1 VREVTKEK
9 VDLALA
15 VALVPVLGTG
25 LVLVNQLGRYFY
37 YGVPPEM
44 LELDAYKVLVSSLSM
59 FFIGST
65 LLYVGASFYDSRG
78 SRTWHR
84 LGFHLLFAA
93 ILTAPFWLK
102 EVGRSLTSAWLALLF
117 VAFTAAVM
125 FGVERRFKRGATD
138 TSDQLSG
145 WSLVAFFSSLLI
157 LIATC
162 AHGYLSERDRTSY
175 TFVESSN
182 DAVVGRLGD
191 LLILKTYDPTHRTFE
206 RDRTVLVSV
215 ERSLVLETR
224 AMPQ

>member
-1 VREVTKEK
+1 MSKRKL
-9 VDLALA
+9 DLALA

-25 LVLVNQLGRYFY
+25 LVLMNQLGRYFY

-44 LELDAYKVLVSSLSM
+44 LELDAYKVLISSLSM
-59 FFIGST
+59 VFIGST
-65 LLYVGASFYDSRG
+65 LLYVGATFFDSRG

-84 LGFHLLFAA
+84 IGFHLLFAA

-102 EVGRSLTSAWLALLF
+102 EIGRSHTSAALASLF

-125 FGVERRFKRGATD
+125 FGVERMLKRNASD
-138 TSDQLSG
+138 PIDQLSG

-162 AHGYLSERDRTSY
+162 THGYLSERDRTFY
-175 TFVESSN
+175 TFVGSSN
-182 DAVVGRLGD
+182 DAVVGRVGD
-191 LLILKTYDPTHRTFE
+191 LLILKAYDPIHRTFD

-215 ERSLVLETR
+215 QKSLVLETR
-224 AMPQ
+224 TMPQER